1 MAGGGTKLRDD
12 ADRSQHTRRVRRHR
26 PAGPHTLTGLHRQ
39 LAMSQNGAAS
49 DPPVGTP
56 VQPVASTSAA
66 IEPRPSLASP
76 WTESGSFY
84 AFGSG
89 SPRILHT
96 RRAPPFKGRS
106 HKASPSPSPSHL
118 SRPASPAVLMTT
130 AVCCCCGTEL
140 RYPRA
145 SPSFRCPTCDQIVD
159 LSAEARRGKA
169 PDGALAAARTDL
181 LQFFYTC

>member
-1 MAGGGTKLRDD
+1 
-12 ADRSQHTRRVRRHR
+12 
-26 PAGPHTLTGLHRQ
+26 
-39 LAMSQNGAAS
+39 MSQNGAAS

-181 LQFFYTC
+181 LQFFYSC